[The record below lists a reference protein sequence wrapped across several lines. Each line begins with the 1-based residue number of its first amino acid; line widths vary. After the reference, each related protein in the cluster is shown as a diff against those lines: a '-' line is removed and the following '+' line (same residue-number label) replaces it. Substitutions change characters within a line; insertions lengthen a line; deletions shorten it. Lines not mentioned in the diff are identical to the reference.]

1 MEQDYIPYHA
11 ETNPPKANVLILA
24 PHPDDEIFGCG
35 GAIMRH
41 LAQGDSVS
49 VIIATDGHAAI
60 HHIDEIA
67 KQNYIATRY
76 QESRNA
82 AHVLG
87 YHEIQFWD
95 FSDRE
100 LSHNKSTVQLAVQA
114 IQNLQA
120 TLIYAPSIFEIH
132 PDHFSL
138 ANIAV
143 DAVIA
148 TQTTLMMYEIGV
160 PLRPNFLLDITDLKA
175 RKRQAMECFSSQIQ
189 LNDYIEIIESLNIYR
204 TYTLPSNVKVAEGF
218 YQISGEMLK
227 QFPPL
232 RFGKTYQTTLQMQRK
247 SLFQYLLDYF
257 KR

>member
-11 ETNPPKANVLILA
+11 EINPPKANVLILA

-35 GAIMRH
+35 GAIVRH

-49 VIIATDGHAAI
+49 VIIATDGHAATL
-60 HHIDEIA
+60 HADELA
-67 KQNYIATRY
+67 KQNYITTRY

-87 YHEIQFWD
+87 YQDIQFWD

-100 LSHNKSTVQLAVQA
+100 LLHNKSTVQLAVQS

-132 PDHFSL
+132 PDHFAL
-138 ANIAV
+138 AKIAIE
-143 DAVIA
+143 AVIA
-148 TQTTLMMYEIGV
+148 TQTTLIMYEIGV
-160 PLRPNFLLDITDLKA
+160 PLRPNFLLDITDLKI
-175 RKRQAMECFSSQIQ
+175 RKRQAMKCFESQIQ
-189 LNDYIEIIESLNIYR
+189 HNDYIEIIESLNFYR
-204 TYTLPSNVKVAEGF
+204 TYTLPSNIKAAEGF
-218 YQISGEMLK
+218 YQISGKTLK
-227 QFPPL
+227 QFPHL
-232 RFGKTYQTTLQMQRK
+232 RFGKTYQTALQMQRK
-247 SLFQYLLDYF
+247 SLFQCLLDYF